1 MGIRRKRSI
10 RAVVLIGLLAL
21 GLSACGDDDDE
32 AGQDTNTTQAEP
44 TGPNVLTIKE
54 TDYAFT
60 IEGTA
65 REGWLTLDI
74 ENTGKEWHMVSFSK
88 FKAGKTTADVIK
100 AFQEQGGPGGGE
112 GGTTTSAARATS
124 TTSGTGT
131 TAGEEEEDPFAEFF
145 EEEEYGAP
153 GGFQFPGSRIKVTSN
168 KLDAGKYAVMCF
180 IPTEGEGTP
189 HVAKGMIAS
198 LDVRDV
204 RTPAPEPTE
213 TAQAFTLA
221 KGKAPTGPATLP
233 AGDATFKVTGDAEH
247 EFTVFQPKPGRTF
260 KDADDYFT
268 RVFGEEEDSPPP
280 PKGVA
285 AQAPFTFL
293 TSVFDFDADDTLYVT
308 VNLKPG
314 TYQIGCTYAEGG
326 EDDDDSNDVD
336 HGLTEMLAVRVT

>member
-1 MGIRRKRSI
+1 MM
-10 RAVVLIGLLAL
+10 IGLLAL

-32 AGQDTNTTQAEP
+32 AGQDTATTEAEA

-60 IEGTA
+60 LNGTA

-100 AFQEQGGPGGGE
+100 AFQEQGGGE
-112 GGTTTSAARATS
+112 AGATTSTTAAARATS
-124 TTSGTGT
+124 TTAGTGT
-131 TAGEEEEDPFAEFF
+131 TAGGDEEGQDPFAEVF

-153 GGFQFPGSRIKVTSN
+153 GGFQYPGSRYKVTTN

-213 TAQAFTLA
+213 SAQTFTLA
-221 KGKAPTGPATLP
+221 KGKAPTGPTTLP
-233 AGDATFKVTGDAEH
+233 AGDVTFKVTGDAEH
-247 EFTVFQPKPGRTF
+247 EFTVYQPKAGATYSQIDAYFDRTF
-260 KDADDYFT
+260 
-268 RVFGEEEDSPPP
+268 GEGEDSPPP
-280 PKGVA
+280 TKGA
-285 AQAPFTFL
+285 AAAAPVTFL
-293 TSVFDFDADDTLYVT
+293 GNVFDFESGDTVYVT

-314 TYQIGCTYAEGG
+314 TYQIGCTLAEG
-326 EDDDDSNDVD
+326 DDDDDESNDVD
-336 HGLTEMLAVRVT
+336 HGLKELLRVTVT